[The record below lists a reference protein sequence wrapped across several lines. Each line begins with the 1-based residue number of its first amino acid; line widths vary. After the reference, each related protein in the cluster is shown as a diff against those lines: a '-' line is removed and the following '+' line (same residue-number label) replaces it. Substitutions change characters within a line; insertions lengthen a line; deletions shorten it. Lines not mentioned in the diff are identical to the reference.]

1 MPDPAGGQGG
11 WESWKAAFWKSSA
24 ARGGGGD
31 GGGARRAGG
40 GGSGAASGDL
50 RTLSGGSAPEEDIAY
65 RAERDARAARLKSL
79 AKSPETR
86 AARPRALAFDP
97 SPPARTLPKPPR
109 DENGAAPPI
118 ESPVRAQMRAHA
130 NGRRNRSP
138 APVYELSSSDEEF
151 LEPPRPDESP
161 DSVEEARSPLLSP
174 VVSGT
179 RGRLLGAASEPEALS
194 LRQRA
199 ELGRRA

>member
-1 MPDPAGGQGG
+1 MC
-11 WESWKAAFWKSSA
+11 
-24 ARGGGGD
+24 
-31 GGGARRAGG
+31 
-40 GGSGAASGDL
+40 
-50 RTLSGGSAPEEDIAY
+50 I
-65 RAERDARAARLKSL
+65 RDR
-79 AKSPETR
+79 
-86 AARPRALAFDP
+86 

>member
-1 MPDPAGGQGG
+1 
-11 WESWKAAFWKSSA
+11 
-24 ARGGGGD
+24 
-31 GGGARRAGG
+31 
-40 GGSGAASGDL
+40 
-50 RTLSGGSAPEEDIAY
+50 LSVGSAPEEDIAY
-65 RAERDARAARLKSL
+65 RAERDARAARLNSL

-97 SPPARTLPKPPR
+97 APPARTLPKPPR
-109 DENGAAPPI
+109 DEIGAPPPI
-118 ESPVRAQMRAHA
+118 EASPVRAQMRAHA
-130 NGRRNRSP
+130 SGRRNRSP

-179 RGRLLGAASEPEALS
+179 RGRLSGAASEPEALS